1 MKDNQYFVSIYGA
14 WQSCFFGPIF
24 NKYNKQRSNYG
35 FSCYEVLSLCCESM
49 PVFKN
54 LKSLSIKSAEN
65 RGWQAM
71 PVLLR
76 NCPHLETLVL
86 EVRITQF
93 INLPNM
99 YKISYFEFLI
109 VTFMLSGSIAPCNR

>member
-1 MKDNQYFVSIYGA
+1 
-14 WQSCFFGPIF
+14 
-24 NKYNKQRSNYG
+24 
-35 FSCYEVLSLCCESM
+35 M

-54 LKSLSIKSAEN
+54 LKSLSIMSEES

-86 EVRITQF
+86 EG
-93 INLPNM
+93 L
-99 YKISYFEFLI
+99 LHH
-109 VTFMLSGSIAPCNR
+109 VTDKCGDA